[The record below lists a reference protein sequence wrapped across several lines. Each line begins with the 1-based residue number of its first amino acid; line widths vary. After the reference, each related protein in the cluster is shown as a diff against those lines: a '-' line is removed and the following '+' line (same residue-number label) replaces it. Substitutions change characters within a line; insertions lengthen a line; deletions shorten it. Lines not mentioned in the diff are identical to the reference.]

1 MAHGRLS
8 FRRKCEGGKPV
19 NKQLLIKCLKAF
31 FVGLVLLLLYAPIL
45 LLAVYSFDKTNMI
58 GRFEGF
64 SFTHYAALFQNSKVL
79 GMIGNTFLLAF
90 VAATLSTILGTM
102 GALGMFY
109 SKKRMKMLI
118 HGASQIPVINAE
130 IVTALSLA
138 VTFVAIGLGKSYFTL
153 LIGHM
158 VICTPFVVLSVMP
171 KLKQMDNS
179 LYEAA
184 LDLGASPFKA
194 LMQVVLPQIIPGVIS
209 GFMLAVTLSLDDY
222 IVTMY
227 TRPSGFET
235 ISTYVYNATTKGNA
249 HTAVTL
255 ASLWALTTIIFVVI
269 VLFVLIS
276 NLTGRKKEADR

>member
-1 MAHGRLS
+1 MKHTVL
-8 FRRKCEGGKPV
+8 K
-19 NKQLLIKCLKAF
+19 NCLKAF
-31 FVGLVLLLLYAPIL
+31 VVGLVLLLLYLPIL

-90 VAATLSTILGTM
+90 LAAVLSTVLGTM

-109 SKKRMKMLI
+109 SKKRVKMLI
-118 HGASQIPVINAE
+118 NGASQIPVINAE

-158 VICTPFVVLSVMP
+158 VMCTPFVVLSVMP

-227 TRPSGFET
+227 TRPAGFET

-276 NLTGRKKEADR
+276 NLAGRKKEADR

>member
-1 MAHGRLS
+1 M
-8 FRRKCEGGKPV
+8 
-19 NKQLLIKCLKAF
+19 KCLKAF
-31 FVGLVLLLLYAPIL
+31 FVGLVLLVLYAPIL
-45 LLAVYSFDKTNMI
+45 LLAVYSFDKTDMI

-90 VAATLSTILGTM
+90 LAAVLSTVLGTA

-109 SKKRMKMLI
+109 CKKRTKTAI
-118 HGASQIPVINAE
+118 HAVSQIPVINAE

-138 VTFVAIGLGKSYFTL
+138 VTFVAVGLGKSYFTL

-194 LMQVVLPQIIPGVIS
+194 LLQVVLPQIIPGVIS